1 MTNIFKGDDLVDI
14 ITVHRPSGTD
24 SLVIVKCEVQVG
36 KLLFVE
42 TNPVFPYRITIDRNK
57 SKELDYQNEIYVR
70 IYFNNGSTRRTCIG
84 SLILSANAQVVR
96 DE

>member
-24 SLVIVKCEVQVG
+24 SLIITKCEVQVG
-36 KLLFVE
+36 KLLFIE
-42 TNPVFPYRITIDRNK
+42 NEPIFPYKITIDRNK
-57 SKELDYQNEIYVR
+57 SKQLDYQNDIYVR
-70 IYFNNGSTRRTCIG
+70 IYFDNGSTRRTCIG
-84 SLILSANAQVVR
+84 SLTLSANAQVVR